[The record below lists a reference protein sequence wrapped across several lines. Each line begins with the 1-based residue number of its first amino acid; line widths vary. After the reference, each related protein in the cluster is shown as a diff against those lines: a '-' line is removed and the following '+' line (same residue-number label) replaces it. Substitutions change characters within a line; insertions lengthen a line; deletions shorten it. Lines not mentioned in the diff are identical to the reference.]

1 MKQILKLC
9 TASAVMMFGGLGVR
23 GESVWGFISDV
34 EKTGSWKTGR
44 LAAAQKEYAAE
55 MKSSSA
61 ETKYAAAINHAL
73 TTLAMLSENNL
84 VVDTCKQ
91 FGFTLDYGTTS
102 IDGDFD
108 FSKPP
113 ATNTLVD
120 NAAKQIQPAVEQSL
134 KDLDAIPNTWTG
146 KIKLGDGEYS
156 FDEDVFIDRAD
167 VLYMKAALKSALGA
181 VNLIKGYDTQWDWNK
196 FKADFELPE
205 VQETSKVETVPSV
218 PLCKADEYLEAFQ
231 VSREGGKIYV
241 RVVGKEDK
249 LSFANCM
256 GYLFLDFKNKSNSF
270 SEGSETTDIR
280 VSYNVCKEGGD
291 LWLWSG
297 YEGEIISNSDTEI
310 VFTIDAN
317 ELLIEGN
324 ELDYLEEV
332 DFRWSNSD
340 NWVDSFDFYDPIYH
354 SSLHRCFN
362 HQTGLFGKVRNVTAL
377 SAAKT
382 YIADAIKLAKEADAL
397 LQNRTSS
404 ETFLVNYDSIDEKYL
419 QVLRDNLDR
428 ALASLS
434 STQSF
439 DWHSIVRQGTADE
452 YSFLPNPMR
461 VNLAPLFAGK
471 VTRSTVLPPNAADDN
486 EYVPAFDRFNDPTFG
501 GTLPDI
507 TFETLE
513 KLCDLSDIRYRPH
526 GAEGPVDPE
535 NPENPVDT
543 DFVLDQNGEEFVV
556 IGGHDIDP
564 IQLSITAA
572 SEAQLKLKGLPSGLK
587 FTAKQILNKDKSVRV
602 EANSIYGNAKK
613 AGSYTVSA
621 FITNP
626 ADKKSIEQTFSITVK
641 DFAVDAVASNGGTV
655 TGTGRFLVGKK
666 ISLKAKAAK
675 GYVFAGWYSDA
686 AYTTP
691 FESALDYRTAS
702 LSYIVPECDTVLY
715 AQFVSAA
722 EDSIIE
728 LKANNQIVGENPS
741 DTVFTTSGETLI
753 ALDATSVTV
762 PKISVSGLPSGLK
775 FTAKQV
781 LNKDKSILAEANTI
795 YGAASKP
802 GTYIV
807 TAKLTNA
814 TIKKAITR
822 SFTIVVDNLTGAN
835 DAFKDSLD
843 NARGVKY
850 DIPAGVSAAAL
861 DLPSLALK
869 NSEVKL
875 SVKGLPSGL
884 KYNSKTGKIE
894 GVATKAGTYTVMLT
908 VTEGKNRKVSTITI
922 DVAPLPEWAVG
933 TFTGIGEHSGLGYA
947 EPEDG
952 LYATVTISA
961 NGKVSG
967 NFLIDIGD
975 EEKLLTAKFAAPSLT
990 GYDTEGGYYYC
1001 DVTVAVKDGR
1011 NVVEEKTRRLYI
1023 IPADYDGANGTQ
1035 KVGVVRCE
1043 DEEVCI
1049 GLHQNVMKLKGFGGS
1064 LPSFAASKTIVE
1076 KTLPIHGDPECEGFS
1091 TLTLEINSKG
1101 TISATM
1107 VDDCIDNGEKVL
1119 EKVKG
1124 NGELIIWGYDQE
1136 HRVYKSS
1143 VAIVLGKFATLA
1155 VDLDLHI
1162 SDDGKIYAD
1171 GCEIVY
1177 CTDFADWSM

>member
-55 MKSSSA
+55 MKSSNA

-73 TTLAMLSENNL
+73 TTLAMLSENKL

-102 IDGDFD
+102 IAGDFD

-120 NAAKQIQPAVEQSL
+120 NAAKQIQPAVEQAL

-205 VQETSKVETVPSV
+205 VQETSKVETVPSA
-218 PLCKADEYLEAFQ
+218 PLCEADEYLEAFQ

-241 RVVGKEDK
+241 RIVGKKDK

-256 GYLFLDFKNKSNSF
+256 GYLILDFKNKSNSF

-280 VSYNVCKEGGD
+280 IGYGVCKEGVD
-291 LWLWSG
+291 IWNG
-297 YEGEIISNSDTEI
+297 YGFETETISYSNTEI
-310 VFTIDAN
+310 VFAIDAN
-317 ELLIEGN
+317 ELLIEGD
-324 ELDYLEEV
+324 EFDYLEEV

-340 NWVDSFDFYDPIYH
+340 KWEDSFDFYDPIYH
-354 SSLHRCFN
+354 SLLYRCFN
-362 HQTGLFGKVRNVTAL
+362 HQTGLFDKIRNKTSLGK
-377 SAAKT
+377 AKT

-397 LQNRTSS
+397 LQKRTSS
-404 ETFLVNYDSIDEKYL
+404 ETFLVNYDSIDEKDLKY
-419 QVLRDNLDR
+419 LRDNLDS

-439 DWHSIVRQGTADE
+439 DWHSLDRPQVVAD
-452 YSFLPNPMR
+452 YSFMPNPLR
-461 VNLAPLFAGK
+461 INLAPLFAGK
-471 VTRSTVLPPNAADDN
+471 VTRSTVLPPNASGDDN
-486 EYVPAFDRFNDPTFG
+486 EYVAGFDSFKDPTFG
-501 GTLPDI
+501 GMLPDI

-513 KLCDLSDIRYRPH
+513 KLCDVYHLPYRPH
-526 GAEGPVDPE
+526 GAEGPAD
-535 NPENPVDT
+535 PENPVDT

-556 IGGHDIDP
+556 IGGRDIEP

-587 FTAKQILNKDKSVRV
+587 FTTKQILNKDKSVRV

-655 TGTGRFLVGKK
+655 NGTGRFLVGKK

-728 LKANNQIVGENPS
+728 LKANSQIVGENPS
-741 DTVFTTSGETLI
+741 DTVFTTSGDTLI
-753 ALDATSVTV
+753 ALDATSVTM

-869 NSEVKL
+869 NSGAKL
-875 SVKGLPSGL
+875 SVKGLPAGL
-884 KYNSKTGKIE
+884 KYNSTTGKIE

-933 TFTGIGEHSGLGYA
+933 TFTGIGEYSGLVQYA
-947 EPEDG
+947 EPEDN

-967 NFLIDIGD
+967 NLLVDIGD
-975 EEKLLTAKFAAPSLT
+975 EEKLLTAKLAASSLT
-990 GYDTEGGYYYC
+990 GYDAEEGSYYC
-1001 DVTVAVKDGR
+1001 DVMVAVKDGR
-1011 NVVEEKTRRLYI
+1011 NVVEEKIRRLYI

-1049 GLHQNVMKLKGFGGS
+1049 GLHQNVMKHKGFGGS

-1076 KTLPIHGDPECEGFS
+1076 KTLPIHGDPECEGIS

-1101 TISATM
+1101 AVSATM

-1124 NGELIIWGYDQE
+1124 NGELIIWGYDKE

-1143 VAIVLGKFATLA
+1143 VAIVFGKFATLA